1 MFARMSASSAGCSPA
16 RRAWSDTSLRFF
28 AAAVLYKNRSP
39 SLPVSTSGWASVRCE
54 GDAVTA
60 TVPLGPDNF
69 LRRSQDCDLAS
80 VAQADGHAIPTLKSN
95 GKGEIKPTGLTR
107 IARVRMREVK
117 TVAWAAVQC

>member
-1 MFARMSASSAGCSPA
+1 MSASSEGCSPA

-28 AAAVLYKNRSP
+28 AAAVLCKNRSP

-60 TVPLGPDNF
+60 TVLLGPDNF
-69 LRRSQDCDLAS
+69 LRRSQDRDLAS

-117 TVAWAAVQC
+117 TVAWAAVQS